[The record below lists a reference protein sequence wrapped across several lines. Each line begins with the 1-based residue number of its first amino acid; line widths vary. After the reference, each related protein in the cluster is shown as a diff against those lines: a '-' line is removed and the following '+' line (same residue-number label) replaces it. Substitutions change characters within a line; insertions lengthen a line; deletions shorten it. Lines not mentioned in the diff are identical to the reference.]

1 MPADPGRSD
10 PGKITIVGAG
20 FKPAPTRLRY
30 ILALLLLFTISLIIR
45 VYPAVVL
52 RFDGLY
58 GQDPYA
64 YYSYGQ
70 QVRDSVS
77 RLQLPGKFYWPLG
90 YPALVAL
97 GFKLTNDQPLGPQIV
112 TLMAGA
118 AVSVL
123 TFLLAFELARSS
135 GSSGRFARIAG
146 LVAWAVVAGC
156 GQLIQSSMVIM
167 ADAPALMWATLSA
180 WGLVRYGRTRRPGW
194 IALAAFALAWAT
206 MTRWQ
211 YGGLAPVW
219 AIYVIM
225 QRSIHWRHIVLA
237 VIVGLITLSP
247 QIAHSIQN
255 PDPLLS
261 HQWVQGWSLTNAFTR
276 DFVTVDGAFHYDQS
290 PAVYYAQ
297 PVYYVYF
304 MSPLLIPLVALGMI
318 ALFTSSNRGGVL
330 LFGWIVVQYGFL
342 AGIPYQNIRFALAVF
357 PPLAVLA
364 GIGAAWV
371 LYPHPLPLSLR
382 ERGDPRNKGLKP
394 LVQLVT
400 LIVIIYSPLTTLRA
414 AIPMITNF
422 VAIKDADLAAARWIE
437 TQIPEPEATV
447 YCLDLLL
454 TMAHYTN
461 LRPVQIFGLT
471 PEALSDQLAQR
482 TRPAYAVFNLWTTEH
497 QWVGKSPWIVYHW
510 LIDHP
515 GLTAIGTFGNY
526 TLFRINPSTAPS

>member
-1 MPADPGRSD
+1 MPADPGRSELT
-10 PGKITIVGAG
+10 P
-20 FKPAPTRLRY
+20 PP
-30 ILALLLLFTISLIIR
+30 ALLSVHGGGWKCYTVALLALFTISLIIR
-45 VYPAVVL
+45 VYPTVAL

-70 QVRDSVS
+70 QVRDSAS

-97 GFKLTNDQPLGPQIV
+97 GFILTNDQPLGPQMV

-123 TFLLAFELARSS
+123 TFLLTFELARSS
-135 GSSGRFARIAG
+135 SRSQPFARIAG
-146 LVAWAVVAGC
+146 LIAWAVVAVC

-167 ADAPALMWATLSA
+167 ADAPALMWSTLSA
-180 WGLVRYGRTRRPGW
+180 WALVRYGRTRRARW
-194 IALAAFALAWAT
+194 IVLTAFALAWAT

-219 AIYVIM
+219 ALYVIT
-225 QRSIHWRHIVLA
+225 QRPIHWRHIVLA
-237 VIVGLITLSP
+237 VMVGLITLSP

-261 HQWVQGWSLTNAFTR
+261 HQWVQGWSFANAFAR
-276 DFVTVDGAFHYDQS
+276 DFVTVDGTFHYDQT

-297 PVYYVYF
+297 PLYNVYF
-304 MSPLLIPLVALGMI
+304 MSPLLIPLVVLGMM
-318 ALFTSSNRGGVL
+318 ALFTSPPDRGIL
-330 LFGWIVVQYGFL
+330 LVGWIAMQYGFL

-364 GIGAAWV
+364 GIGAVW
-371 LYPHPLPLSLR
+371 LLSR
-382 ERGDPRNKGLKP
+382 RIRYQHF
-394 LVQLVT
+394 VQLVVV
-400 LIVIIYSPLTTLRA
+400 LVISYGLLTTLHA
-414 AIPMITNF
+414 AIPMITSF

-437 TQIPEPEATV
+437 AHIPEPESTV

-454 TMAHYTN
+454 TMEHYTT
-461 LRPVQIFGLT
+461 LRPVQIFGLS
-471 PEALSDQLAQR
+471 PEVLNDQLAHR
-482 TRPAYAVFNLWTTEH
+482 PRPAYAVFNLWTTEH

-510 LIDHP
+510 LLDHP

-526 TLFRINPSTAPS
+526 TLFRINP